1 MKKNNFSQLWKE
13 AKKFILGGNMLISK
27 RPEMFLPNLWP
38 TYYSKAKKIYVWD
51 LYGKKYIDFIF
62 AVGQSTLGYSN
73 DIIDVEIKKKID
85 NGNMTTLNCHEEV
98 ELAKKLVK
106 LHPWA
111 NKVKFARSGG
121 EANALAIR
129 IARSACKNNKNHIA
143 ICGYHG
149 WHDWYLSVNLKSK
162 NALNKHLLPGL
173 NPIGVPKELINK
185 THAFEYGNFKQLKN
199 LHKKFNLGIVKME
212 IARNNLPDINFLK
225 NVRKFCNKN
234 KIILIFDECTTGFRY
249 NLGGLHLTTK
259 IYPDLA
265 MFGKA
270 LGNGYAISAVIGK
283 KKVMDKAAKS
293 FISSTFWTERSG
305 FVAGLK
311 TIELMEKYKTYKKL
325 NKNGKYLI
333 SQWKK
338 LSLKYNLNLQVNEMP
353 CICSFNFKKNNNLL
367 KTFITK
373 EMLKKGYLASNM
385 LYVSIYHDKQ
395 TIDKYIKNLEFIFKK
410 IKLIS
415 NNRKEI
421 LKKLSKV
428 TTKTSFKRLIN

>member
-1 MKKNNFSQLWKE
+1 MKKNNFNKLWQQ
-13 AKKFILGGNMLISK
+13 AKKYILGGNMLISK

-38 TYYSKAKKIYVWD
+38 TYYYKSKKIYVWD
-51 LYGKKYIDFIF
+51 LNGKKYTDFIF

-73 DIIDVEIKKKID
+73 NIIDRAIKKKID

-98 ELAKKLVK
+98 DLAKKLVK

-111 NKVKFARSGG
+111 DKVKFARSGG

-129 IARSACKNNKNHIA
+129 IARSACNDNKNHIA

-162 NALNKHLLPGL
+162 DALNKHLLPGL
-173 NPIGVPKELINK
+173 SPIGVPKELINK
-185 THAFEYGNFKQLKN
+185 THAFEYGNFEQLKN
-199 LHKKFNLGIVKME
+199 LNKKFNLGVVKME
-212 IARNNLPDINFLK
+212 IARNNFPDINFLK

-234 KIILIFDECTTGFRY
+234 KIILIFDECTTGFR
-249 NLGGLHLTTK
+249 NTLGGLHLTTK

-283 KKVMDKAAKS
+283 KKIMNKALKS
-293 FISSTFWTERSG
+293 FISSTFWTERIG

-311 TIELMEKYKTYKKL
+311 TIEVMEKNKTFLKL
-325 NKNGKYLI
+325 IKNGNYLI

-338 LSLKYNLNLQVNEMP
+338 LSLKHDLNLQISEMP
-353 CICSFNFKKNNNLL
+353 SICSFNFKKNNNLL
-367 KTFITK
+367 KTFVTK
-373 EMLKKGYLASNM
+373 EMLKRGYLASNIV
-385 LYVSIYHDKQ
+385 YISIYHEKKI
-395 TIDKYIKNLEFIFKK
+395 IDKYIKNLDYVFKK

-415 NNRKEI
+415 DNKKKI
-421 LKKLSKV
+421 LKKLNTSQ
-428 TTKTSFKRLIN
+428 TKKTFKRLIN